1 MMSPLSVAQYLDP
14 TNEELQFDVVIFDE
28 ASQVKPE
35 DALGAFMRGKTAVV
49 MGDTQQLPPTSF
61 FDQMAT
67 GESEEEVAT
76 SLDMESILHLCKLS
90 FPVKMLKWHYRS
102 RHESLISVSNKEF
115 YNNELLVYPSP
126 SHDDPE
132 LGLKLHYNP
141 NTVYDRGSSSANH
154 LEARDVV
161 KEIFNHFDKYGD
173 TKSLGV
179 GTFSVAQK
187 NAILEELE
195 IERKKRPELEPL
207 FSENKDERFFVKNLE
222 TIQGDERDVILISV
236 GYGYDQAGKMSLNF
250 GPLNQDG
257 GERRL
262 NVLITRAREKC
273 VVFSNFKAY
282 DMHLTANPPYGV
294 KALKEFLS
302 YA

>member
-1 MMSPLSVAQYLDP
+1 
-14 TNEELQFDVVIFDE
+14 
-28 ASQVKPE
+28 
-35 DALGAFMRGKTAVV
+35 
-49 MGDTQQLPPTSF
+49 
-61 FDQMAT
+61 MAT

-236 GYGYDQAGKMSLNF
+236 GYGYDQSRKNVFKFRSVKSGWWGKKVKCINYTCKGKMCSIFQLQ
-250 GPLNQDG
+250 GL
-257 GERRL
+257 
-262 NVLITRAREKC
+262 
-273 VVFSNFKAY
+273 
-282 DMHLTANPPYGV
+282 
-294 KALKEFLS
+294 
-302 YA
+302 